1 MICITLGTNEKP
13 AWWLKFMDYTFHT
26 DNHSLLALD
35 RKEWWKAVDASLQEF
50 GGRLQRNWAHNYFF
64 ITFRLESNYTLFVLK
79 FT

>member
-13 AWWLKFMDYTFHT
+13 AWWSRFMDYVFEDST
-26 DNHSLLALD
+26 DQLID
-35 RKEWWKAVDASLQEF
+35 RKEWWKTVDAALQEF
-50 GGRLQRNWAHNYFF
+50 GGRMQRNWTHNYFF